1 MQSFATIASEKLVVP
16 APPAPHVRVLA
27 RTRTKTLVDL
37 PRWKHAEDEDP
48 GCCLVPRAPRQWL
61 VPHVDV
67 SSSDE
72 ESV

>member
-1 MQSFATIASEKLVVP
+1 MQSFATIAASEEPVVP
-16 APPAPHVRVLA
+16 APAAPRVRVLA

-37 PRWKHAEDEDP
+37 PRWKDEEP

-61 VPHVDV
+61 VPRVDV

-72 ESV
+72 ENCSE